1 MKILE
6 ATMNERAAFYRQV
19 VCEQIKAIHS
29 SILVC
34 GGGELDKTIL
44 ADAGFTDVTISNLD
58 ERMKGAEYA
67 PFKWQYE
74 NAEQLSFDVEAFDY
88 VIIHAAIHHAF
99 SPHKVLTEM
108 YRVARKGVL
117 AFESRDSFLMRILE
131 KFKMTQ
137 VYEHAAVYYNDCAYG
152 GVGNTNIP
160 NYVYRWTERE
170 IKKTINSYAPYAE
183 HRIYFKY
190 GNAFPCTP
198 ELEKRGKY
206 KYLALKA
213 AQPFYWLFAKLFPKQ
228 QNLFA
233 FYIEKPD
240 LMRTLFPWLKH
251 NGGKIVFNSNWGD
264 QNYNPKNSGN
274 RD

>member
-1 MKILE
+1 MD
-6 ATMNERAAFYRQV
+6 ATNMNERATFYRQV
-19 VCEQIKAIHS
+19 VCEQIKDAHS

-34 GGGELDKTIL
+34 GGGGLDRTVL
-44 ADAGFTDVTISNLD
+44 SDSGFTDVTISNLD

-67 PFKWQYE
+67 PFKWQHE
-74 NAEQLSFDVEAFDY
+74 NAEQLSFSDGAFDY
-88 VIIHAAIHHAF
+88 VIIHAAMHHAF

-131 KFKMTQ
+131 RFKMTQ
-137 VYEHAAVYYNDCAYG
+137 IYEHAAVYYNDCAYG
-152 GVGNTNIP
+152 GVGNSDIP

-170 IKKTINSYAPYAE
+170 VKKTIKSYAPYAE
-183 HRIYFKY
+183 HKFYFRY

-198 ELEKRGKY
+198 ELEKRGKS

-213 AQPFYWLFAKLFPKQ
+213 AQPFYRLFAKLFPKQ
-228 QNLFA
+228 QNMFA

-240 LMRTLFPWLKH
+240 LTKTLFPWLKY
-251 NGGKIVFNSNWGD
+251 NEGGIVFNSDWGD
-264 QNYNPKNSGN
+264 QKYKPRNSEKLA
-274 RD
+274 